1 MLARVAAIN
10 AAQQRRYCRCQRVPQ
25 AIPTPQTGSHRHSR
39 CCQNR
44 QPHCSAFSSAAVRGD
59 TATARACSS
68 RSGEDGSTGGCHA
81 ARRQGQQ
88 QRLCFA
94 RACARLVPVGQPTA
108 LGHIQVACPP
118 VPLGFWCSLH
128 FFMPTCTFFWFS
140 SLGTTGKACPPFR
153 FSVLVTLFRAYLD
166 YFGFR
171 SARDV
176 ALGSHS
182 EPLAKHVR
190 RSAFRCSL
198 HFLVI
203 VPLF

>member
-10 AAQQRRYCRCQRVPQ
+10 AAQQRRYSRCQRVPQ

-68 RSGEDGSTGGCHA
+68 RSGEDGSTGGRHA

-94 RACARLVPVGQPTA
+94 RACARLVPVERGAGRPAGRSGQGRVGRD
-108 LGHIQVACPP
+108 L
-118 VPLGFWCSLH
+118 SD
-128 FFMPTCTFFWFS
+128 
-140 SLGTTGKACPPFR
+140 GKRSCDSAA
-153 FSVLVTLFRAYLD
+153 V
-166 YFGFR
+166 
-171 SARDV
+171 SARTAASAAVSSSKDTTLCTV
-176 ALGSHS
+176 CAPPRAAPVRANS
-182 EPLAKHVR
+182 PIRVCDCVR
-190 RSAFRCSL
+190 RE
-198 HFLVI
+198 
-203 VPLF
+203 